1 MLLSQI
7 ANQIRQICHFLI
19 LYFFLY
25 SFNLSV
31 LAEFAA
37 DISSINSPHMPV
49 IKSIEY
55 YLNGEV
61 IDDEIALERLK
72 NRTEIETNLPLQRYQ
87 VRRSIES
94 IYRQGEYE
102 EITVVVFRN
111 RGTEGSILAFQMTS
125 RKRCGQVEL
134 IFGPSGRKDKQLS
147 KELCQSI
154 LKAKPGV
161 SYTSHLITEDEKRLK
176 VLHQEHGFFEPR
188 IYSRIKE
195 EGQLN
200 IDIKFHINAGE
211 VTKIEQIVFSG
222 NYHFT
227 RRKLFKQ
234 INTKISSTYNR
245 SILYQDIETLKRY
258 YRQAGYLTIQIKAI
272 ENYAKK
278 NNQINLIIQIQEGSK
293 VIFSGVSNDKTVEKL
308 WKEVIKTIKFDQQD
322 NYSRFTLRGNAR
334 WIRQFYQQ
342 RGYLDP
348 IVTFQVEKVPP
359 IVSSH
364 RDITK
369 IKFKI
374 ETEPPKLIESIT
386 FVGNQVFAHSQ
397 LLDQI
402 TTRPRTRSQI
412 KRLVAAILPGR
423 TPGGLF
429 NPTIFEQDRRAIERF
444 YRQNG
449 FNQVTVENDKVLDD
463 EKKLRLTF
471 ICREM
476 RKQVVRSIDFDGN
489 TVFKDREIRQW
500 LKVKPDM
507 AYNVDLVMQDQML
520 IQSKYDEIGYIYATS
535 EPKYD
540 NGILHYQLEE
550 GQTVEMG
557 TLSIVGNHQTKK
569 HVLIREF
576 ENLGLRQGEILS
588 RKNLDK
594 IKQRLFML
602 GLFNNVVIDLPDL
615 RQKKTVLDVIL
626 TVSEKKTKGISLS
639 GGYNPLD
646 RLRTTVE
653 LVDYN
658 LYGRNLRAGMKI
670 RISSRGNLYEATII
684 EPWLIGQTIGTFRLF
699 EDNLEER
706 EDVRAR
712 GFTTNLAKRINP
724 NSNLALQYKYQELQY
739 SRKKLM
745 KNKVLSTTTV
755 SSLGVSFRRDN
766 RDRFLDPQ
774 NGWLNEIAIEYAG
787 GFIGGKASF
796 VKFTTDHRYFRKIY
810 GLVLAS
816 SIRSG
821 YAEGLRSNR
830 QNPIISFERF
840 YAGGSTTVRGYAERS
855 LGPEKTQRGD
865 FFLVLNSELRFPIYQ
880 LVSGTLFLDAGNVW
894 DEISEA
900 SSSLQK
906 GNIELKASI
915 GIGLRIDTPIGPIR
929 FDYAYPFA
937 DLSATPKAR
946 TYLELGQ
953 AF

>member
-31 LAEFAA
+31 LAEFSV

-278 NNQINLIIQIQEGSK
+278 NNQISLIIQIQEGSK

-550 GQTVEMG
+550 
-557 TLSIVGNHQTKK
+557 
-569 HVLIREF
+569 
-576 ENLGLRQGEILS
+576 
-588 RKNLDK
+588 
-594 IKQRLFML
+594 
-602 GLFNNVVIDLPDL
+602 
-615 RQKKTVLDVIL
+615 
-626 TVSEKKTKGISLS
+626 
-639 GGYNPLD
+639 
-646 RLRTTVE
+646 
-653 LVDYN
+653 
-658 LYGRNLRAGMKI
+658 
-670 RISSRGNLYEATII
+670 
-684 EPWLIGQTIGTFRLF
+684 
-699 EDNLEER
+699 
-706 EDVRAR
+706 
-712 GFTTNLAKRINP
+712 
-724 NSNLALQYKYQELQY
+724 
-739 SRKKLM
+739 
-745 KNKVLSTTTV
+745 
-755 SSLGVSFRRDN
+755 
-766 RDRFLDPQ
+766 
-774 NGWLNEIAIEYAG
+774 
-787 GFIGGKASF
+787 
-796 VKFTTDHRYFRKIY
+796 
-810 GLVLAS
+810 
-816 SIRSG
+816 
-821 YAEGLRSNR
+821 
-830 QNPIISFERF
+830 
-840 YAGGSTTVRGYAERS
+840 
-855 LGPEKTQRGD
+855 
-865 FFLVLNSELRFPIYQ
+865 
-880 LVSGTLFLDAGNVW
+880 
-894 DEISEA
+894 
-900 SSSLQK
+900 
-906 GNIELKASI
+906 
-915 GIGLRIDTPIGPIR
+915 
-929 FDYAYPFA
+929 
-937 DLSATPKAR
+937 
-946 TYLELGQ
+946 
-953 AF
+953 